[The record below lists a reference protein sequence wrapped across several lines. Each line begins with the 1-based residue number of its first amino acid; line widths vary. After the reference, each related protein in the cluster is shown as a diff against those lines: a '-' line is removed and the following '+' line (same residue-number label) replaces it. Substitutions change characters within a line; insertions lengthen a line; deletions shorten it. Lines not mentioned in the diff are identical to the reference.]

1 MAKGT
6 RVLKMDAN
14 DYQNIEQGSD
24 AWQNARCGKVT
35 ASRLADVLAKTKSGY
50 SASRNNYMTQLVL
63 EKITGGTR
71 AESYSGPSILHGIEQ
86 EPFARAAY
94 EAHTGQ
100 MVEEVGFIPHPEIEA
115 AGASPDGLVGDDGM
129 IEIKCPSSSTA
140 LEVWLTHSQGG
151 NPVDAKYYAQM
162 QWQMRCADR
171 SWCDYVVFD
180 PRIPAKAQ
188 LFIYR
193 VNRDKAWLKV
203 AEEEVLKFLAELDV
217 KVTALKSII
226 GE

>member
-1 MAKGT
+1 MNDQGT
-6 RVLKMDAN
+6 
-14 DYQNIEQGSD
+14 E
-24 AWQNARCGKVT
+24 AWFEDRLAKVT
-35 ASRLADVLAKTKSGY
+35 ASRLADVLAKTKTGY

-63 EKITGGTR
+63 ERVTGTR
-71 AESYSGPSILHGIEQ
+71 AESYSNAAMEWGVTQ

-100 MVEEVGFIPHPEIEA
+100 MVEEVGFVPHPTIEA

-129 IEIKCPSSSTA
+129 VEIKCPSSSTA
-140 LEVWLTHSQGG
+140 LECWLIHAQGG

-180 PRIPAKAQ
+180 PRMPAKAQ
-188 LFIYR
+188 LFVFR
-193 VNRDKAWLKV
+193 VQRNEDFLTMAEDEVITFLTEVDIKV
-203 AEEEVLKFLAELDV
+203 A
-217 KVTALKSII
+217 ALNQII

>member
-1 MAKGT
+1 M
-6 RVLKMDAN
+6 N
-14 DYQNIEQGSD
+14 EEQGTESWF
-24 AWQNARCGKVT
+24 ANRLAKVT
-35 ASRLADVLAKTKSGY
+35 ASRIADVLAKTKTGY
-50 SASRNNYMTQLVL
+50 SASRANYMTQLVL
-63 EKITGGTR
+63 ERITQTR
-71 AESYSGPSILHGIEQ
+71 AESYSNAAMQWGTDQ

-100 MVEEVGFIPHPEIEA
+100 MVEEVGFMPHPEIEA
-115 AGASPDGLVGDDGM
+115 SGASPDGLVGDCGM
-129 IEIKCPSSSTA
+129 VEIKCPSSSTA

-171 SWCDYVVFD
+171 QWCDYVVFD
-180 PRIPAKAQ
+180 PRMPGKAQ

-193 VNRDKAWLKV
+193 VERNADWLKTT
-203 AEEEVLKFLAELDV
+203 EDEVVKFLAELDA
-217 KVTALKSII
+217 KVSALKSII

>member
-1 MAKGT
+1 MS
-6 RVLKMDAN
+6 
-14 DYQNIEQGSD
+14 EQQTEQWFTDRLG
-24 AWQNARCGKVT
+24 RVT
-35 ASRLADVLAKTKSGY
+35 ASRLADVLAKTKTGY
-50 SASRNNYMTQLVL
+50 SASRANYMTQLVL
-63 EKITGGTR
+63 ERITKTR
-71 AESYSGPSILHGIEQ
+71 AESYSNAAMLHGVEQ

-100 MVEEVGFIPHPEIEA
+100 MVEEVGFIQHPDIED

-129 IEIKCPSSSTA
+129 VEIKCPSSSTA
-140 LEVWLTHSQGG
+140 LECWLIHAQGG

-180 PRIPAKAQ
+180 PRMPAKAQ
-188 LFIYR
+188 LFVFR
-193 VNRDKAWLKV
+193 VQRNPEFLKIAEDEVITFLTEVDIKV
-203 AEEEVLKFLAELDV
+203 A
-217 KVTALKSII
+217 ALKQII

>member
-1 MAKGT
+1 MSE
-6 RVLKMDAN
+6 
-14 DYQNIEQGSD
+14 EQGTESWFAD
-24 AWQNARCGKVT
+24 RLGKVT
-35 ASRLADVLAKTKSGY
+35 ASRLADVLAKTKTGY

-63 EKITGGTR
+63 ERITGTR
-71 AESYSGPSILHGIEQ
+71 AESFTNAAIEWGVTQ

-100 MVEEVGFIPHPEIEA
+100 MVEEVGFMPHPEIDA
-115 AGASPDGLVGDDGM
+115 AGASPDGLVSDDGM
-129 IEIKCPSSSTA
+129 VEIKCPSSSTA

-162 QWQMRCADR
+162 QWQMRCANR
-171 SWCDYVVFD
+171 LWCDYVVFD
-180 PRIPAKAQ
+180 PRMPAKAQ

-193 VNRDKAWLKV
+193 VERDADWLKV
-203 AEEEVLKFLAELDV
+203 AEAEVLKFLAEVDA
-217 KVTALKSII
+217 KVTALKTII

>member
-1 MAKGT
+1 MS
-6 RVLKMDAN
+6 
-14 DYQNIEQGSD
+14 EQQTPEWFAD
-24 AWQNARCGKVT
+24 RLGKVT
-35 ASRLADVLAKTKSGY
+35 ASRLADVMAKTKTGY
-50 SASRNNYMTQLVL
+50 SATRANYMTQLVL
-63 EKITGGTR
+63 ERVTNTR
-71 AESYSGPSILHGIEQ
+71 AESYSNAAMQWGNEQ

-100 MVEEVGFIPHPEIEA
+100 MVEEVGFIQHPDIEY

-129 IEIKCPSSSTA
+129 VEIKCPSSSTA
-140 LEVWLTHSQGG
+140 LECWLIHAQGG

-180 PRIPAKAQ
+180 PRMPAKAQ
-188 LFIYR
+188 LFVFR
-193 VNRDKAWLKV
+193 VQRNEDFLTMAEDEVITFLTEVDIKV
-203 AEEEVLKFLAELDV
+203 Q
-217 KVTALKSII
+217 ALKAII